1 MKKFL
6 SIIMVVMVVCSF
18 AACGENGDTNTT
30 SAPANDAT
38 VADTTAVQDTSV
50 SSADVTITEVD
61 QKGEGEVKLDTP
73 LYTATVPA
81 GLKYEVYTYYSGDDN
96 LATIEINFGKDYA
109 NDFRLTVTT
118 QRMIASLDDAVGE
131 CERMSSAFNG
141 FQSEVLG
148 EETHGANNY
157 KKLNIKTEYSD
168 VDYLVSYYK
177 NLGDFI
183 YTDTY
188 IEVRAD
194 KRDIDISDP
203 LVVALVD
210 SIVLK

>member
-38 VADTTAVQDTSV
+38 VADTTAVQDASV

-148 EETHGANNY
+148 EETHGAYNY

-194 KRDIDISDP
+194 KIDIDISDP